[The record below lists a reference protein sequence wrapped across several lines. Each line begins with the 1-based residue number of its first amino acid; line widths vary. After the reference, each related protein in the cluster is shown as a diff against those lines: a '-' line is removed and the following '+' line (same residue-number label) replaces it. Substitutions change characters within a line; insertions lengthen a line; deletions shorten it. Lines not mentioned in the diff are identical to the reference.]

1 MSRRRARK
9 GLSANLFASTGWL
22 FADLFIALAMAFLV
36 ANTVATVPPPVIKRA
51 PTPTPTP
58 ILTPTPIP
66 PRALDLNPVS
76 ITLTVNVSALLAGN
90 STEINSIQ
98 RQIRAVPQ
106 LQGRSAGLALTFGG
120 ALGGNTSEA
129 LQIAAKIDT
138 AVLPALGAQGFDF
151 QNTVY
156 REFINLSNPLE
167 TVQIDIYVFKT

>member
-1 MSRRRARK
+1 MSRRGARK

-22 FADLFIALAMAFLV
+22 FADLFIALAMVFLV
-36 ANTVATVPPPVIKRA
+36 ANTVATIPPPVVERA
-51 PTPTPTP
+51 PAPTP

-90 STEINSIQ
+90 STEVASIQ
-98 RQIRAVPQ
+98 RQVRAVPQ
-106 LQGRSAGLALTFGG
+106 LRGRSAGLALTFGG
-120 ALGGNTSEA
+120 AQGGNTSKA

-138 AVLPALGAQGFDF
+138 AVLSALGAQGFDF

-156 REFINLSNPLE
+156 REFINLSNPPD
-167 TVQIDIYVFKT
+167 TVQIDIYVFKQ